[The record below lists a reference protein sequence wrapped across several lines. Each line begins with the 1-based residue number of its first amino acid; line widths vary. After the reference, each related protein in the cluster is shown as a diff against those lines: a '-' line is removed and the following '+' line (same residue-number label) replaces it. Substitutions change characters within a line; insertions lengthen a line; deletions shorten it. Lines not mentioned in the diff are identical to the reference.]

1 MKEVIKIS
9 EWNIQ
14 NYPDIFKIKNNKLIC
29 NNTTADKI
37 KIEYKKNFKNY
48 QQKG

>member
-37 KIEYKKNFKNY
+37 KIDLELNIKKL
-48 QQKG
+48 